1 MKQYAKGY
9 RQELIIS
16 DLMEYSESAEL
27 KYYMKSQNRYSS
39 YCESFR
45 NLFSRLSAAGYPVVW
60 QDGKHGGDW
69 TARII
74 LN

>member
-1 MKQYAKGY
+1 MKKIAKGY
-9 RQELIIS
+9 RQQQIVS
-16 DLMEYSESAEL
+16 DLMEYGKTAEL
-27 KYYMKSQNRYSS
+27 NCYMKSQNRYSS